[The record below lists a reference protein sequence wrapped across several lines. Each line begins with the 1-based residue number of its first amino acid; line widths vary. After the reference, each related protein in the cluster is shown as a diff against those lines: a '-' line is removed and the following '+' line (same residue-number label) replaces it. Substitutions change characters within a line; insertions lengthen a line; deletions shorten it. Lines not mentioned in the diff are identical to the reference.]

1 MKAKAIAPRTM
12 PAIKA
17 FNTGA
22 IGPNRRRADLRKDIS
37 ELRYGNGMAPAR
49 KIASRHRSVEN
60 HPCARFRRSYVY
72 DALTRSVRAARLD
85 SFLVEVRRPPVA
97 GPKLPGSFGRP
108 GEKGFQEVR
117 SAETVAIAESRRLG
131 DTPKGLSTVIRC
143 KTGGALSRSEDTSRA
158 SRVSFL
164 LVSFHSQRSCQS
176 R

>member
-1 MKAKAIAPRTM
+1 MKLGSCLTDAQ
-12 PAIKA
+12 
-17 FNTGA
+17 
-22 IGPNRRRADLRKDIS
+22 RADKL
-37 ELRYGNGMAPAR
+37 N
-49 KIASRHRSVEN
+49 
-60 HPCARFRRSYVY
+60 
-72 DALTRSVRAARLD
+72 

-108 GEKGFQEVR
+108 GEKGFQGVR

-164 LVSFHSQRSCQS
+164 LVSFHSRVSKAGTDECVRADS
-176 R
+176 SAGGYRVNH